1 MVDDDDIGVPGRRSA
16 VPITVRDRLSEDA
29 VVKIGMLVGLQGPG
43 SRLQLARGMC
53 AVWLGRPSDRTR

>member
-1 MVDDDDIGVPGRRSA
+1 M
-16 VPITVRDRLSEDA
+16 PITVRDRLSEDA